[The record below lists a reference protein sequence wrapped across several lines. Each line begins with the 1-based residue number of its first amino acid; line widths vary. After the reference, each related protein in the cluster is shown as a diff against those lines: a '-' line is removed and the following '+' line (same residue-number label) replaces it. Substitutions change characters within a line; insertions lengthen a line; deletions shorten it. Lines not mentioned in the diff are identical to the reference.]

1 MDIKWKNYSHSLITK
16 IMVFIIVI
24 VCFTGSI
31 TMFINTFHKIDSQ
44 QLDFNIVFQDSYYDG
59 YHFTRQSNDI
69 ISSLSKLIEEYKSKE
84 YILKGET
91 VTNEN
96 VKEEEN
102 RLFLGFQN
110 NSNYYNPNLTNEENY
125 IKFKEVYKDEISKI
139 KDRLIQQDLKEY
151 EYHLQKLKDF
161 QGIVYYVSDGK
172 NKITNSSNIT
182 KEYFKTFPSYMIFD
196 EAVDEVYPKEIKD
209 NRNYISN
216 ISNVNALDR
225 SKIIMYIGFSHEY
238 LNSNTEKWKETK
250 AIVTKNLYRSVAF
263 LIGLVLSFI
272 YLVLVAGRKS
282 FKDKEVNLNL
292 VDRLYNDINLG
303 LCLALMILWFLLLEG
318 LGFDNSTKIII
329 IILVTALMAALGLI
343 LVLSLIKHFK
353 NKTLLKHTLAYSIFH
368 KIFKAAKGVY
378 NSGRTGTKVALIIT
392 VYSILV
398 SLTSFMSAIII
409 GVGIWLA
416 IKEVKKF
423 NAIKEGVE
431 IIRNGDIHHTID
443 IQGDGELAILA
454 ANINGITD
462 GLKEAVNSELI
473 SQRLKNELI
482 TNVSHD
488 IRTPLTSI
496 ITYVDLLKTEK
507 DQSKL
512 KEYIEI
518 LDQKSQ
524 RLKILTDDLFEAA
537 KASSGSIPVNYE
549 KIDIISLITQGL
561 GELNDKIENL
571 QLEFKTNYPKDKVY
585 ITADGKLLWR
595 AIENLLSNIFK
606 YALKGSRVYV
616 DIEDL
621 GNEVMLTIK
630 NISAYELNISAD
642 ELMERFKRGDESRNS
657 QGSGLGLSIA
667 KSLIDSQKG
676 SFHIEIDGDLFKA
689 IIKMSKY
696 KTSSN

>member
-1 MDIKWKNYSHSLITK
+1 MDTKWKNYSHSLITK
-16 IMVFIIVI
+16 IIVFIIVI
-24 VCFTGSI
+24 TCFTGTV
-31 TMFINTFHKIDSQ
+31 TMVVKTFHTIDAQ
-44 QLDFNIVFQDSYYDG
+44 NIDFDIVFKDNYYLG
-59 YHFTRQSNDI
+59 NQFTRQSEDI
-69 ISSLSKLIEEYKSKE
+69 TNTLVQLIKKYKSKE
-84 YILKGET
+84 YILKGGTITKQDIEEK
-91 VTNEN
+91 EN
-96 VKEEEN
+96 Q
-102 RLFLGFQN
+102 LFSNFKD
-110 NSNYYNPNLTNEENY
+110 NSNYYNYNLTNDENY
-125 IKFKEVYKDEISKI
+125 EKFKEVYKDEISQI
-139 KDRLIQQDLKEY
+139 RDNLIQQE
-151 EYHLQKLKDF
+151 LKDYDYHIKRLKGF
-161 QGIVYYVSDGK
+161 KGVIYYASDGN

-182 KEYFKTFPSYMIFD
+182 KDYFKTFPAYMVFD
-196 EAVDEVYPKEIKD
+196 EAEDEVYPNEIKD
-209 NRNYISN
+209 SKNYKWNISN
-216 ISNVNALDR
+216 INELDR
-225 SKIIMYIGFSHEY
+225 SKSIIYIGFSDEY
-238 LNSNTEKWKETK
+238 LNSNIEKWKETK
-250 AIVTKNLYRSVAF
+250 AIVTRNLYRAAVFSVG
-263 LIGLVLSFI
+263 LILSFI
-272 YLVLVAGRKS
+272 YLVLVVGRKS
-282 FKDKEVNLNL
+282 FKDKEVHLNS

-303 LCLALMILWFLLLEG
+303 LCLGLIILWVLLG
-318 LGFDNSTKIII
+318 LGFDTSTKIII
-329 IILVTALMAALGLI
+329 IVLVVTASMAALGLI
-343 LVLSLIKHFK
+343 LVLSLIKHLK
-353 NKTLLKHTLAYSIFH
+353 NKTLLKHTLTYSIFH

-398 SLTSFMSAIII
+398 SLTSFMSVIII

-416 IKEVKKF
+416 LKQVKKF
-423 NAIKEGVE
+423 NEIKEGVE

-443 IQGDGELAILA
+443 IQGDGELATLA

-462 GLKEAVNSELI
+462 GLKEAVNNELK

-561 GELNDKIENL
+561 GELNDKIEAL
-571 QLEFKTNYPKDKVY
+571 QLEFKINHPKDKVY

-606 YALKGSRVYV
+606 YALKDSRVYI

-642 ELMERFKRGDESRNS
+642 ELMERFKRGDESRSS

-676 SFHIEIDGDLFKA
+676 KFHIEIDGDLFKA
-689 IIKMSKY
+689 IIKMPGY

>member
-1 MDIKWKNYSHSLITK
+1 
-16 IMVFIIVI
+16 MVFIIVI

-31 TMFINTFHKIDSQ
+31 TMFVNTFHNIDSQ
-44 QLDFNIVFQDSYYDG
+44 QLDFNIVFQDSYYNG

-69 ISSLSKLIEEYKSKE
+69 ISSLSQLIDEYKSKE

-91 VTNEN
+91 VTNED

-110 NSNYYNPNLTNEENY
+110 NSNYYNPDLTNDENY
-125 IKFKEVYKDEISKI
+125 IKFKEVYKNQISKI

-161 QGIVYYVSDGK
+161 QGIIYYVSDGK

-196 EAVDEVYPKEIKD
+196 KSVDEVYPKEIKD

-225 SKIIMYIGFSHEY
+225 SKIIMYIGFSDEY
-238 LNSNTEKWKETK
+238 LNSNIEKWKETK

-303 LCLALMILWFLLLEG
+303 LCLALIILWFLLLEG

-329 IILVTALMAALGLI
+329 IILVTALIATLGLI

-353 NKTLLKHTLAYSIFH
+353 NKTLLKHTLTYSIFH

-378 NSGRTGTKVALIIT
+378 NSGRTGTKVALIIM

-398 SLTSFMSAIII
+398 SLSSFISVVII

-416 IKEVKKF
+416 LEQVKKF
-423 NAIKEGVE
+423 NEIKEGVE

-443 IQGDGELAILA
+443 IQGDGELAVLA

-462 GLKEAVNSELI
+462 GLKEAVNSELR

-507 DQSKL
+507 DQLKL

-524 RLKILTDDLFEAA
+524 RLKTLTDDLFEAA

-561 GELNDKIENL
+561 GEINDKIENL

-642 ELMERFKRGDESRNS
+642 ELMERFKRGDESRSS

-676 SFHIEIDGDLFKA
+676 SFHIGIDGDLFKA
-689 IIKMSKY
+689 IIKMPKY

>member
-1 MDIKWKNYSHSLITK
+1 MDTKWKNYSHSLITK

-31 TMFINTFHKIDSQ
+31 TMFVNTFHKIDSQ

-69 ISSLSKLIEEYKSKE
+69 ISSLSQLIEEYKSKE

-91 VTNEN
+91 VTNED

-161 QGIVYYVSDGK
+161 QGIIYYVSDGK

-225 SKIIMYIGFSHEY
+225 SKIIMYIGFSDEY
-238 LNSNTEKWKETK
+238 LNSNIEKWKETK

-303 LCLALMILWFLLLEG
+303 LCLALIILWFLLLEG

-353 NKTLLKHTLAYSIFH
+353 NKTLLKHTLTYSIFH

-398 SLTSFMSAIII
+398 SLTSFMSVIII

-423 NAIKEGVE
+423 NEIKEGVE

-443 IQGDGELAILA
+443 IQGDGELAVLA

-462 GLKEAVNSELI
+462 GLKEAINNELK

-524 RLKILTDDLFEAA
+524 RLKTLTDDLFEAA

-561 GELNDKIENL
+561 GELNDKIEAL
-571 QLEFKTNYPKDKVY
+571 ELEFKINHPKDKVY

-621 GNEVMLTIK
+621 GNDVMLTIK
-630 NISAYELNISAD
+630 NISAYELNISED
-642 ELMERFKRGDESRNS
+642 ELMERFKRGDESRSS

-689 IIKMSKY
+689 IIKMPKY

>member
-1 MDIKWKNYSHSLITK
+1 MDTKWKNYSHSLITK
-16 IMVFIIVI
+16 IIVFIIVI
-24 VCFTGSI
+24 TCFTGTL
-31 TMFINTFHKIDSQ
+31 TMVVNTFHTIDSQ
-44 QLDFNIVFQDSYYDG
+44 RADFDIVFKDSYYLG
-59 YHFTRQSNDI
+59 NQFTRQSEDI
-69 ISSLSKLIEEYKSKE
+69 ISSLKQLIKEYKSKE
-84 YILKGET
+84 YILKGGT
-91 VTNEN
+91 IT
-96 VKEEEN
+96 KEDIKNEEN
-102 RLFLGFQN
+102 NLFADFQN
-110 NSNYYNPNLTNEENY
+110 NSNYYNPKLTIDENY
-125 IKFKEVYKDEISKI
+125 EKFKVVYKEEISKI
-139 KDRLIQQDLKEY
+139 KDKLIQQDLKEY
-151 EYHLQKLKDF
+151 EYHLKNLKDF
-161 QGIVYYVSDGK
+161 QGIIYYVSDGE

-182 KEYFKTFPSYMIFD
+182 KDYFKTFPCYMIFD
-196 EAVDEVYPKEIKD
+196 EAVDEVYPKEIENNKYY
-209 NRNYISN
+209 NMSISN
-216 ISNVNALDR
+216 INELDR
-225 SKIIMYIGFSHEY
+225 AKSNIYIGFSNEY
-238 LNSNTEKWKETK
+238 LKSNIEKWKETK
-250 AIVTKNLYRSVAF
+250 AIVTKNLYRAAVF
-263 LIGLVLSFI
+263 LVGLILSFI
-272 YLVLVAGRKS
+272 YLILVVGRKS
-282 FKDKEVNLNL
+282 FKDKEVYLNSF
-292 VDRLYNDINLG
+292 DRLYNDINLG
-303 LCLALMILWFLLLEG
+303 LCLCLITLWFVSVEG
-318 LGFDNSTKIII
+318 IFSNNIYKIII
-329 IILVTALMAALGLI
+329 PITALIAALGLI
-343 LVLSLIKHFK
+343 LVLSLIKHLK
-353 NKTLLKHTLAYSIFH
+353 NKTFLKHTLTFSIFN
-368 KIFKAAKGVY
+368 KIFKSGKDIY

-398 SLTSFMSAIII
+398 SLTSFMSVIII
-409 GVGIWLA
+409 AVGILLA

-423 NAIKEGVE
+423 NEIKEGVE
-431 IIRNGDIHHTID
+431 IIRNGEIHHTID

-462 GLKEAVNSELI
+462 GLKEAVNNELR

-512 KEYIEI
+512 TEYIEI

-524 RLKILTDDLFEAA
+524 RLKTLTDDLFEAA

-561 GELNDKIENL
+561 GELNDKIGALE
-571 QLEFKTNYPKDKVY
+571 LEFKMNHPKDKVY

-606 YALKGSRVYV
+606 YALKGSRVYI

-642 ELMERFKRGDESRNS
+642 ELMERFKRGDESRSS

>member
-1 MDIKWKNYSHSLITK
+1 
-16 IMVFIIVI
+16 MVFIIVI

-31 TMFINTFHKIDSQ
+31 TMFVNTFHKIDSQ

-69 ISSLSKLIEEYKSKE
+69 ISSLSQLIEEYKSKE

-91 VTNEN
+91 VTNED

-161 QGIVYYVSDGK
+161 QGIIYYVSDGK

-225 SKIIMYIGFSHEY
+225 SKIIMYIGFSDEY
-238 LNSNTEKWKETK
+238 LNSNIEKWKETK

-303 LCLALMILWFLLLEG
+303 LCLALIILWFLLLEG

-353 NKTLLKHTLAYSIFH
+353 NKTLLKHTLTYSIFH

-398 SLTSFMSAIII
+398 SLTSFMSVIII

-423 NAIKEGVE
+423 NEIKEGVE

-443 IQGDGELAILA
+443 IQGDGELAVLA

-462 GLKEAVNSELI
+462 GLKEAINNELK

-524 RLKILTDDLFEAA
+524 RLKTLTDDLFEAA

-561 GELNDKIENL
+561 GELNDKIEAL
-571 QLEFKTNYPKDKVY
+571 ELEFKINHPKDKVY

-621 GNEVMLTIK
+621 GNDVMLTIK
-630 NISAYELNISAD
+630 NISAYELNISED
-642 ELMERFKRGDESRNS
+642 ELMERFKRGDESRSS

-689 IIKMSKY
+689 IIKMPKY

>member
-1 MDIKWKNYSHSLITK
+1 MDTKWKNYSHSLITK

-31 TMFINTFHKIDSQ
+31 TMFVNTFHNIDSQ
-44 QLDFNIVFQDSYYDG
+44 QLDFNIVFQDSYYNG

-69 ISSLSKLIEEYKSKE
+69 ISSLSQLIDEYKSKE

-91 VTNEN
+91 VTNED

-110 NSNYYNPNLTNEENY
+110 NSNYYNPDLTNDENY
-125 IKFKEVYKDEISKI
+125 IKFKEVYKNQISKI

-161 QGIVYYVSDGK
+161 QGIIYYVSDGK

-196 EAVDEVYPKEIKD
+196 KSVDEVYPKEIKD

-225 SKIIMYIGFSHEY
+225 SKIIMYIGFSDEY
-238 LNSNTEKWKETK
+238 LNSNIEKWKETK

-303 LCLALMILWFLLLEG
+303 LCLALIILWFLLLEG

-329 IILVTALMAALGLI
+329 IILVTALIATLGLI

-353 NKTLLKHTLAYSIFH
+353 NKTLLKHTLTYSIFH

-378 NSGRTGTKVALIIT
+378 NSGRTGTKVALIIM

-398 SLTSFMSAIII
+398 SLSSFISVVII

-416 IKEVKKF
+416 LEQVKKF
-423 NAIKEGVE
+423 NEIKEGVE

-443 IQGDGELAILA
+443 IQGDGELAVLA

-462 GLKEAVNSELI
+462 GLKEAVNSELR

-507 DQSKL
+507 DQLKL

-524 RLKILTDDLFEAA
+524 RLKTLTDDLFEAA

-561 GELNDKIENL
+561 GEINDKIENL

-642 ELMERFKRGDESRNS
+642 ELMERFKRGDESRSS

-676 SFHIEIDGDLFKA
+676 SFHIGIDGDLFKA
-689 IIKMSKY
+689 IIKMPKY

>member
-1 MDIKWKNYSHSLITK
+1 
-16 IMVFIIVI
+16 MVFIIVI

-91 VTNEN
+91 VTNED

-161 QGIVYYVSDGK
+161 EGIIYYVSDGK

-182 KEYFKTFPSYMIFD
+182 KEYFKTFPSYIIFD

-209 NRNYISN
+209 NKDYNWN
-216 ISNVNALDR
+216 ISNMSQFDR
-225 SKIIMYIGFSHEY
+225 SKDIMYIAFSDEY
-238 LNSNTEKWKETK
+238 LKSNTEKWKETK

-272 YLVLVAGRKS
+272 YLVVVVGRKS
-282 FKDKEVNLNL
+282 FKDKEVYLNS
-292 VDRLYNDINLG
+292 VDRLYNDIKLG
-303 LCLALMILWFLLLEG
+303 LCLGLMILWVLLG
-318 LGFDNSTKIII
+318 VGFDNSTKIII
-329 IILVTALMAALGLI
+329 IITILVTALMATLGLI

-353 NKTLLKHTLAYSIFH
+353 NKTLLKHTWTYSIFH

-398 SLTSFMSAIII
+398 SLTSFMSVIII

-423 NAIKEGVE
+423 NEIKEGVE

-443 IQGDGELAILA
+443 IQGEGELATLA

-462 GLKEAVNSELI
+462 GLKEAVNNELK

-507 DQSKL
+507 EQSKL
-512 KEYIEI
+512 TEYIEI

-524 RLKILTDDLFEAA
+524 RLKTLTDDLFEAA

>member
-91 VTNEN
+91 VTNED

-161 QGIVYYVSDGK
+161 EGIIYYVSDGK

-182 KEYFKTFPSYMIFD
+182 KEYFKTFPSYIIFD

-209 NRNYISN
+209 NKDYNWN
-216 ISNVNALDR
+216 ISNMSQFDR
-225 SKIIMYIGFSHEY
+225 SKDIMYIAFSDEY
-238 LNSNTEKWKETK
+238 LKSNTEKWKETK

-272 YLVLVAGRKS
+272 YLVVVVGRKS
-282 FKDKEVNLNL
+282 FKDKEVYLNS
-292 VDRLYNDINLG
+292 VDRLYNDIKLG
-303 LCLALMILWFLLLEG
+303 LCLGLMILWVLLG
-318 LGFDNSTKIII
+318 VGFDNSTKIII
-329 IILVTALMAALGLI
+329 IITILVTALMATLGLI

-353 NKTLLKHTLAYSIFH
+353 NKTLLKHTWTYSIFH

-398 SLTSFMSAIII
+398 SLTSFMSVIII

-423 NAIKEGVE
+423 NEIKEGVE

-443 IQGDGELAILA
+443 IQGEGELATLA

-462 GLKEAVNSELI
+462 GLKEAVNNELK

-507 DQSKL
+507 EQSKL
-512 KEYIEI
+512 TEYIEI

-524 RLKILTDDLFEAA
+524 RLKTLTDDLFEAA

>member
-1 MDIKWKNYSHSLITK
+1 MDTKWKNYSHLLITK

-69 ISSLSKLIEEYKSKE
+69 ISSLSQLIEEYKSKE

-182 KEYFKTFPSYMIFD
+182 KDYFKTFPSYMIFD

-216 ISNVNALDR
+216 ISNVNVLDR
-225 SKIIMYIGFSHEY
+225 SKIIMYIGFSDEY
-238 LNSNTEKWKETK
+238 LKSNTEKWKETK
-250 AIVTKNLYRSVAF
+250 AIITKNLYRSVAF

-282 FKDKEVNLNL
+282 FKDKEVYLNS
-292 VDRLYNDINLG
+292 VDRLYNDIKLG
-303 LCLALMILWFLLLEG
+303 LCLGLMTLWVLLG
-318 LGFDNSTKIII
+318 VGFDNSTKIII
-329 IILVTALMAALGLI
+329 IITTLVTALMATLGLI

-353 NKTLLKHTLAYSIFH
+353 NKTLLKYTLTYSIFH

-398 SLTSFMSAIII
+398 SLTSFMSVIII

-423 NAIKEGVE
+423 NEIKEGVE

-443 IQGDGELAILA
+443 IQGEGELATLA

-462 GLKEAVNSELI
+462 GLKEAVNNELK

-512 KEYIEI
+512 KEYIAI

-524 RLKILTDDLFEAA
+524 RLKTLTDDLFEAA

-561 GELNDKIENL
+561 GELNDKIEAL
-571 QLEFKTNYPKDKVY
+571 ELEFKINHPKDKVY

-606 YALKGSRVYV
+606 YALKGSRVYI

-642 ELMERFKRGDESRNS
+642 ELMERFKRGDESRSS

-689 IIKMSKY
+689 IIKMPKY

>member
-1 MDIKWKNYSHSLITK
+1 MDTKWKNYSHSLITK
-16 IMVFIIVI
+16 TMVFIIVI

-31 TMFINTFHKIDSQ
+31 TMFVNTFHKVDSQ
-44 QLDFNIVFQDSYYDG
+44 QLDFNIVFQDSYYDS

-69 ISSLSKLIEEYKSKE
+69 MSSLAQLIEEYKSKE

-91 VTNEN
+91 ITNEDI
-96 VKEEEN
+96 KEEEN
-102 RLFLGFQN
+102 RLFLSFQN
-110 NSNYYNPNLTNEENY
+110 NSNYYNPNLTNDENY
-125 IKFKEVYKDEISKI
+125 TKFKEVYKNEISTI
-139 KDRLIQQDLKEY
+139 KDRIIQQDLKEY

-161 QGIVYYVSDGK
+161 QGIIYYVSDGK

-196 EAVDEVYPKEIKD
+196 EAVDEIYPKEIKD
-209 NRNYISN
+209 NKDYNLNISN
-216 ISNVNALDR
+216 ISQFDR
-225 SKIIMYIGFSHEY
+225 LKDTMYIAFSDEY
-238 LNSNTEKWKETK
+238 LNSNIEKWKETK
-250 AIVTKNLYRSVAF
+250 TIVTNNLYIGSAF
-263 LIGLVLSFI
+263 LVGLILSFI
-272 YLVLVAGRKS
+272 YLVLVVGRKF
-282 FKDKEVNLNL
+282 FKDKEVHLNS

-303 LCLALMILWFLLLEG
+303 VCLCLITLWFVSVEG
-318 LGFDNSTKIII
+318 IFSNNIYKITIPI
-329 IILVTALMAALGLI
+329 TALIAALGLI

-353 NKTLLKHTLAYSIFH
+353 NKTLLKHTLTYSIFH

-378 NSGRTGTKVALIIT
+378 NSGRTGTKVALIIM
-392 VYSILV
+392 VYSTLV
-398 SLTSFMSAIII
+398 SLTSFISVVII

-416 IKEVKKF
+416 LEQVKKF
-423 NAIKEGVE
+423 NEIKEGVE
-431 IIRNGDIHHTID
+431 IIRNGDIYHTID
-443 IQGDGELAILA
+443 IQGDGELAVLA

-462 GLKEAVNSELI
+462 GLKEAVNNELR

-507 DQSKL
+507 DESKL
-512 KEYIEI
+512 TEYIEI

-524 RLKILTDDLFEAA
+524 RLKTLTDDLFEAA

-561 GELNDKIENL
+561 GELNDKIEAL
-571 QLEFKTNYPKDKVY
+571 ELEFKINHPKDKVY

-606 YALKGSRVYV
+606 YALKGSRVYI

-621 GNEVMLTIK
+621 GNEVKLTIK

-689 IIKMSKY
+689 IIKMPKY

>member
-1 MDIKWKNYSHSLITK
+1 
-16 IMVFIIVI
+16 MVFIIVI

-31 TMFINTFHKIDSQ
+31 TMFVNTFHKIDSQ

-69 ISSLSKLIEEYKSKE
+69 ISSLSQLIEEYKSKE

-182 KEYFKTFPSYMIFD
+182 KDYFKTFPSYMIFD

-216 ISNVNALDR
+216 ISNVNVLDR
-225 SKIIMYIGFSHEY
+225 SKIIMYIGFSDEY
-238 LNSNTEKWKETK
+238 LKSNTEKWKETK
-250 AIVTKNLYRSVAF
+250 AIITKNLYRSVAF

-282 FKDKEVNLNL
+282 FKDKEVYLNS
-292 VDRLYNDINLG
+292 VDRLYNDIKLG
-303 LCLALMILWFLLLEG
+303 LCLGLIILWFLLLEG
-318 LGFDNSTKIII
+318 IGFDNIHKVIII
-329 IILVTALMAALGLI
+329 IPVTALMAALGLI

-353 NKTLLKHTLAYSIFH
+353 NKTLLKHTLTYSIFH

-398 SLTSFMSAIII
+398 SLTSFMSVIII

-423 NAIKEGVE
+423 NEIKEGVE

-443 IQGDGELAILA
+443 IQGDGELAVLA

-462 GLKEAVNSELI
+462 GLKEAINNELK

-524 RLKILTDDLFEAA
+524 RLKTLTDDLFEAA

-561 GELNDKIENL
+561 GELNDKIEAL
-571 QLEFKTNYPKDKVY
+571 ELEFKINHPKDKVY

-621 GNEVMLTIK
+621 GNDVMLTIK
-630 NISAYELNISAD
+630 NISAYELNISED
-642 ELMERFKRGDESRNS
+642 ELMERFKRGDESRSS

-689 IIKMSKY
+689 IIKMPKY

>member
-1 MDIKWKNYSHSLITK
+1 
-16 IMVFIIVI
+16 MVFIIVI
-24 VCFTGSI
+24 TCFIGTL
-31 TMFINTFHKIDSQ
+31 TMVINTFYTIDSQ
-44 QLDFNIVFQDSYYDG
+44 NTGLDIIFEDSYYG
-59 YHFTRQSNDI
+59 GNHFTRQSEEI
-69 ISSLSKLIEEYKSKE
+69 ISSLTQLIKEYKSKE
-84 YILKGET
+84 HILKGET
-91 VTNEN
+91 ITNED
-96 VKEEEN
+96 VKGEEN
-102 RLFLGFQN
+102 RLFSDFQN
-110 NSNYYNPNLTNEENY
+110 NSNYYNLNLTNEENY
-125 IKFKEVYKDEISKI
+125 IKFKEVYKNEISQI
-139 KDRLIQQDLKEY
+139 KDKLIQQDLKEY
-151 EYHLQKLKDF
+151 EYNLKKLKDF
-161 QGIVYYVSDGK
+161 NGIIYYVSDGK

-209 NRNYISN
+209 NKYYNMNISN
-216 ISNVNALDR
+216 INELDR
-225 SKIIMYIGFSHEY
+225 SKTIMHIGFSDEY
-238 LNSNTEKWKETK
+238 LNSNIEKWKETK
-250 AIVTKNLYRSVAF
+250 AIVTKNLYRAVVF
-263 LIGLVLSFI
+263 LVGLILSFI
-272 YLVLVAGRKS
+272 YLVLVVGRKS
-282 FKDKEVNLNL
+282 FKDKEVYLNS

-303 LCLALMILWFLLLEG
+303 LCLCLITLWFVSLEG
-318 LGFDNSTKIII
+318 VFSNNIYKIII
-329 IILVTALMAALGLI
+329 PITALIAALGLI

-353 NKTLLKHTLAYSIFH
+353 NRTLLKHTLTYSISH
-368 KIFKAAKGVY
+368 KIFKAGKDIY
-378 NSGRTGTKVALIIT
+378 NSGRIGTKVALIIM

-398 SLTSFMSAIII
+398 VLTSFMSVIII
-409 GVGIWLA
+409 GLGIWLA
-416 IKEVKKF
+416 LKQVKKF
-423 NAIKEGVE
+423 NAIKDGLE

-454 ANINGITD
+454 TNINGITD
-462 GLKEAVNSELI
+462 GLKEAVNNEVR

-512 KEYIEI
+512 TEYIEI

-561 GELNDKIENL
+561 GELNDKIEAL
-571 QLEFKTNYPKDKVY
+571 KLEFKMNYPKDKVY

-606 YALKGSRVYV
+606 YALKGSRVYM
-616 DIEDL
+616 DIEAL
-621 GNEVMLTIK
+621 GSEVMLTIK

-642 ELMERFKRGDESRNS
+642 ELMERFKRGDESRSS

-667 KSLIDSQKG
+667 KSLIDIQKG
-676 SFHIEIDGDLFKA
+676 NFHIEIDGDLFKA
-689 IIKMSKY
+689 IIKMPKY

>member
-1 MDIKWKNYSHSLITK
+1 
-16 IMVFIIVI
+16 MVFIIVI